1 MLKPLKEYF
10 DILLMFASNSFDTI
24 DENSNVNLEKLNQL
38 IKAGYI
44 SAEISE
50 TKDWLIFNHVC
61 ITPSGLNILFE
72 WSLLIEKNSIK
83 GNLLDV
89 FGKIIWLSVGAFI
102 TILSTLM
109 LKLIE

>member
-1 MLKPLKEYF
+1 
-10 DILLMFASNSFDTI
+10 
-24 DENSNVNLEKLNQL
+24 
-38 IKAGYI
+38 
-44 SAEISE
+44 
-50 TKDWLIFNHVC
+50 VC
-61 ITPSGLNILFE
+61 ITPKGLNILFE

-109 LKLIE
+109 LKFIE